1 MEQNL
6 SKRFLNI
13 KEVALYL
20 GVSQH
25 TIRAWV
31 RQLNGIPFSRFGRAI
46 RFDLKSIDLWIKTR
60 EVKFS
65 PEKLGFPLKKTGIYV
80 SSNPRLSDLSR
91 EE

>member
-1 MEQNL
+1 MEQ
-6 SKRFLNI
+6 KRFLNV

-46 RFDLKSIDLWIKTR
+46 RFDLKKIDLWVKTR
-60 EVKFS
+60 EVNLS

-80 SSNPRLSDLSR
+80 PSDPRLSNLSR
-91 EE
+91 GE